1 MNIFFDIIVDK
12 SELEYFRTLEPNYR
26 IEYLLDIYD
35 SQLKLQSDPNINLTE
50 FFDVIHEDLDTSGDV
65 DPDDASLIYE
75 LTNDPDYHRV
85 DVIIDTEHILIESD
99 SLKAVRYTKYRFAE
113 NGFIIIRDKKAEK
126 MYKNNKTTRYL
137 RIFKIV
143 DKHSPICL
151 N

>member
-12 SELEYFRTLEPNYR
+12 SELEYFGTLEPNYR